1 MTVIIK
7 FPKRQA
13 DGSFC
18 IEVSIPVSTD
28 DPEGLQRRVQ
38 SWSTQW
44 VGANQTWKRNWLS
57 EDEELRY
64 EAEFKREPQTVSCSS
79 SELKIRLEGQ
89 PSAKWW
95 KDWMVYRILADLK
108 AAFSEIKGV
117 GHLRDCE

>member
-1 MTVIIK
+1 MTVNVK

-28 DPEGLQRRVQ
+28 NPEELQRRVQ

-44 VGANQTWKRNWLS
+44 VEANQTWKRNWLS
-57 EDEELRY
+57 QDEELHY
-64 EAEFKREPQTVSCSS
+64 EAEFKREPQIIYSNSN
-79 SELKIRLEGQ
+79 ELKIRLEGQ

-95 KDWMVYRILADLK
+95 KDWVVYRILKELK
-108 AAFSEIKGV
+108 GAFPEIQDV
-117 GHLRDCE
+117 GHVRDCD